1 MFYYNGRYYLLH
13 VIVLTFTYQLIVLH
27 LWSDFFYL
35 KTPLSIKIY
44 SSVAELPNN
53 WDTFAVENIFLSSK
67 YLEILQKSAPAN
79 MISHF
84 IGLFK
89 ESELVGIA
97 LSQFLD
103 LNKLESFGERDKC
116 IKTAVRNI
124 VFKNFCSHILIIG
137 NNMLTGQNAFAFSD
151 KTDNVQVLVALKTAS
166 EKLAAIFNKKGLKVH
181 ITTFKDFPTEET
193 KAFHQAGFHNHFQ
206 FSTQPNMLFDIPN
219 HWKSEQDYINAL
231 SKKYRDQYKR
241 ARKKAEGIEK
251 RKMHLEDIIE
261 YEETIYDLYH
271 HVAKNA
277 HFNTFFLPKDHF
289 RTFKEILEDKFL
301 FYGYFLDKKLIGFNT
316 LIKNGEVMDTY
327 FLGYDD
333 SIQREKMLYLNMLY
347 DMVAYSINKGFNE
360 IIFAR
365 TALEIKSSIGA
376 KPQEMFGFA
385 KHSNSIA
392 DLAFEK
398 VFCYL
403 EPTVVWQE
411 RNPFK

>member
-1 MFYYNGRYYLLH
+1 VG
-13 VIVLTFTYQLIVLH
+13 
-27 LWSDFFYL
+27 DFFYL

-44 SSVAELPNN
+44 SAVSELPDN
-53 WDTFAVENIFLSSK
+53 WNDFAMENIFLSK
-67 YLEILQKSAPAN
+67 EYLEVLEKSAPSN
-79 MISHF
+79 MYCHF
-84 IGLFK
+84 IGLFDQDK
-89 ESELVGIA
+89 LVGIS

-103 LNKLESFGERDKC
+103 LNKLESFGERDQCVKN
-116 IKTAVRNI
+116 AVRNTI
-124 VFKNFCSHILIIG
+124 LKNLCSHILIIG
-137 NNMLTGQNAFAFSD
+137 NNMLTGENAYSYSD
-151 KTDNVQVLVALKTAS
+151 AIEKVDILIALKTAS
-166 EKLAAIFNKKGLKVH
+166 EKLKILFKKKGLKVH
-181 ITTFKDFPTEET
+181 ITTYKDFAEEEL
-193 KAFHQAGFHNHFQ
+193 KSFYEAGFNQYFQ
-206 FSTQPNMLFDIPN
+206 FSAQPNMLFDIPN

-251 RKMHLEDIIE
+251 KKMELADIIK
-261 YEETIYDLYH
+261 YEETIYNLYF

-277 HFNTFFLPKDHF
+277 HFNTFFLAKNHF
-289 RTFKEILEDKFL
+289 RVFKEILQDKFL
-301 FYGYFLDKKLIGFNT
+301 FYGYFIDDKLIGFNT
-316 LIKNGEVMDTY
+316 IIKNGEVMDTY

-376 KPQEMFGFA
+376 KPLKMYSFA
-385 KHSNSIA
+385 KHSNPIA

-398 VFCYL
+398 VYCYL
-403 EPTVVWQE
+403 EPEVEWKE